1 MPELPPLP
9 VPPPKGSSAPEI
21 PPPPAPDASE
31 TATGA
36 EPRPVPHSLSHRVR
50 GLSCPNCG
58 GALEVDTGLR
68 VVVCPYCQTSL
79 LALNELGTRR
89 FAVEPQIDADRAREI
104 ARRWLASG
112 INKDRRLRKE
122 AEVREAFLSFLP
134 FYRVE
139 ADCIGF
145 ALGTEERRRW
155 VGSGKNRRMETYEVD
170 VERSAEQR
178 FDRTYPAVNVAEWGI
193 QKVDLAGDPIV
204 AFNPETLDRLGMVFP
219 PTGSEIDI
227 RTAAIEQFKREAD
240 PSSGLKRTRF
250 RFLQSLRERLSVVY
264 YPLWVVR
271 YRFRDRSYQALVD
284 GESGALAYGKA
295 AGNDLYRAMMLV
307 ATEAVAAFVATT
319 ALQLMGANLFSLF
332 FAAIGL
338 AIFLWGWKKFR
349 WGGVVIEGSG
359 VTAAPGL
366 IQTVGQAATR
376 MPDISVTRTAF
387 RLLNRR

>member
-1 MPELPPLP
+1 MTELPPLP
-9 VPPPKGSSAPEI
+9 VPPPKVSGPPEI
-21 PPPPAPDASE
+21 PPPPESSAA
-31 TATGA
+31 AA
-36 EPRPVPHSLSHRVR
+36 EPQPVPHALSHRVR

-68 VVVCPYCQTSL
+68 VVVCPYCQTHL

-89 FAVEPQIDADRAREI
+89 FAVEPRIDSERAREI
-104 ARRWLASG
+104 ARRWLSSG

-170 VERSAEQR
+170 VERGVERR

-193 QKVDLAGDPIV
+193 QKVDLAGDPIR
-204 AFNPETLDRLGMVFP
+204 AFEPQALDRLGMVFP
-219 PTGSEIDI
+219 PTGSESEI

-271 YRFRDRSYQALVD
+271 YRFRGRSYQALVD
-284 GESGALAYGKA
+284 GESGDLAYGKA
-295 AGNDLYRAMMLV
+295 AGNDLYRAIMLV
-307 ATEAVAAFVATT
+307 ATEALAAFIATT
-319 ALQLMGANLFSLF
+319 ALQLAGGSIVSLI
-332 FAAIGL
+332 FAGIGL
-338 AIFLWGWKKFR
+338 VIFLWGWKKFR

-366 IQTVGQAATR
+366 IQTVGAAVKS
-376 MPDISVTRTAF
+376 PDISVTRTAF